1 MSIKAHTPAVTVK
14 FGKTPKIGVIVGK
27 NLVTKRPVLVLAP
40 IEKSERGKP
49 FDPASVLKEGE
60 TRVIL
65 EFVSPKSIDVV
76 IGQLEKIKQIL
87 IKDYAEKLGAEMH
100 NKLDAFV
107 NGEN

>member
-14 FGKTPKIGVIVGK
+14 FGKTAKIGVIIGK
-27 NLVTKRPVLVLAP
+27 NVESRRPVLVLAP
-40 IEKSERGKP
+40 IQKSERGKP
-49 FDPASVLKEGE
+49 FDPEKLKDGE

-76 IGQLEKIKQIL
+76 IGQLEKVKQIL
-87 IKDYAEKLGAEMH
+87 IEDYTAKLGAELH
-100 NKLDAFV
+100 NKLDEFI